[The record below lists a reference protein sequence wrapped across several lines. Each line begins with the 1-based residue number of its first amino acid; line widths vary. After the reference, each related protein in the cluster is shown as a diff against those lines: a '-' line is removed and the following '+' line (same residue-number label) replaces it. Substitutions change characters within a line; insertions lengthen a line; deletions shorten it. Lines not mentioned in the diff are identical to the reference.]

1 LKCKI
6 CSREAQEKGYCQL
19 HLKASQNIVE
29 KYQVWLKASEVTWSE
44 YLGQIQKNSLTGSW
58 AKEVAKH
65 IIEEEEQ

>member
-1 LKCKI
+1 
-6 CSREAQEKGYCQL
+6 
-19 HLKASQNIVE
+19 VE